1 MLLGGAAVNALAFS
15 GSNYLFSMLRSSG
28 LDEERKRHDKA
39 VEQLQAAQAEWSKQR
54 TERLDWINEELRR
67 QGHAVQTFHDVDMAI
82 REYARVTGQNLGLLD
97 PEPQLPDFYTP
108 SNGQKDREIAFI
120 VLGMAAT
127 GLVAYKIS
135 KKSTKWSELT
145 VPDCIGSSSPYGR
158 YDISSEADNFPHLL
172 YLMGLP
178 EELYLNRRGWC
189 TYALGY

>member
-108 SNGQKDREIAFI
+108 SGDQKNREIAF
-120 VLGMAAT
+120 VVVGLAAT
-127 GLVAYKIS
+127 GLAAYKLA
-135 KKSTKWSELT
+135 KWSELNA
-145 VPDCIGSSSPYGR
+145 PDSTHSVSSSP
-158 YDISSEADNFPHLL
+158 
-172 YLMGLP
+172 
-178 EELYLNRRGWC
+178 
-189 TYALGY
+189 